1 MRTLALLLLAAAARA
16 QDVQDLVE
24 RYLAQQEEAFV
35 HYRAK
40 DFEKAVAAFERQIAT
55 FAENPGPYY
64 NIACC
69 YALEGDADRAATWLA
84 LSIERGWRDAVHLAR
99 DPDFDGVRQSA
110 GYIACLAQ
118 LKRAR
123 ERDPD
128 PMPQVVPAPEAP
140 PPPLTEEAVRVRRI
154 LYGEHACRKWLFDVY
169 DRRMA
174 VLARY
179 LVENGDTAHAGVAAH
194 MRVVTAAAYLE
205 EAEGQGEPDR
215 ALREV
220 AATYV
225 LRTAEEF
232 LRHWPGD
239 KRLPE
244 VLLLRAGALAAL
256 GREAEAIALLR
267 TIRADHP
274 AYALNADAALCEL
287 LPPGEELK
295 RAYGSV
301 KDQVKRAPVRAR
313 LLCEGMPDV
322 LVLDVVVSER
332 LARHEGL
339 IAYVYVA
346 SGDMES
352 ERLLKE
358 LPTSDRLLPI
368 VVRIDDSEEA
378 APWLTKHASSHWIVD
393 GRAIDGLRVPAV
405 VVAKKDGTVVA
416 VNPDAAELARLSR

>member
-1 MRTLALLLLAAAARA
+1 VRTLALLLLAAAARA

-24 RYLAQQEEAFV
+24 RYLAQEEEAYV

-69 YALEGDADRAATWLA
+69 YALAGDADLAAKWLA
-84 LSIERGWRDAVHLAR
+84 LSIERGWRDAVHMAR

-140 PPPLTEEAVRVRRI
+140 PPPLSEEAVRVRRI

-179 LVENGDTAHAGVAAH
+179 LAENGDTAHAGVAAH
-194 MRVVTAAAYLE
+194 MRVATAAAYLE

-220 AATYV
+220 AANCV

-232 LRHWPGD
+232 LRSWPGD

-256 GREAEAIALLR
+256 GQEAEAIALLR
-267 TIRADHP
+267 TVRADHP
-274 AYALNADAALCEL
+274 AYALTAELALCEM

-295 RAYGSV
+295 RA
-301 KDQVKRAPVRAR
+301 RAR
-313 LLCEGMPDV
+313 LGERAPMRARLFCDGMPD
-322 LVLDVVVSER
+322 LLGLDGAVA
-332 LARHEGL
+332 ARVAMHEGL
-339 IAYVYVA
+339 FAFVFVA
-346 SGDMES
+346 CGDLDS
-352 ERLLKE
+352 ERRLKE
-358 LPTSDRLLPI
+358 LPGTNDRLLP
-368 VVRIDDSEEA
+368 VVVCIDDEPDLA
-378 APWLTKHASSHWIVD
+378 WLTKHAHVFPILMH
-393 GRAIDGLRVPAV
+393 GRRAIERLGGVPAV
-405 VVAKKDGTVVA
+405 VVAGKDGTVVA
-416 VNPDAAELARLSR
+416 VNPDAAELERLSR